1 MLARNLLA
9 RNIRWC
15 RFFRGWTQEELA
27 ERTGLHRTYISG
39 IERKQRNTSID
50 NIEKLAQ
57 AFNLSIADLFEVGNQ
72 EIDKK
77 EK

>member
-1 MLARNLLA
+1 MQARSLLA
-9 RNIRWC
+9 HNIRLC

-57 AFNLSIADLFEVGNQ
+57 AFHLPITALFENNDHEAG
-72 EIDKK
+72 KK
-77 EK
+77 G